1 MTAKRHDQA
10 QAGSRLTAA
19 SPPSAGAELTDEQVA
34 AVFAQRAET
43 LATVPVPRVAAGA
56 MEVLVFAL
64 GDERY
69 AFPSAQVREVRPLGV
84 ITPVPGT
91 PAFIAGVTNVRG
103 RVVPILDLRP
113 YFGLP
118 LGREAAQ
125 TVLILTS
132 SQGDVGVIAAAHPVM
147 HSLPP
152 DELDTLPSGASPG
165 LDTTYVRGVTP
176 EFIVVLDAERLL
188 ADRRLVIDE
197 GG

>member
-1 MTAKRHDQA
+1 MTANRHNQA
-10 QAGSRLTAA
+10 PAGSPLTAA
-19 SPPSAGAELTDEQVA
+19 TPPSVGAELTEEQLT
-34 AVFAQRAET
+34 AVFAQRAEA
-43 LATVPVPRVAAGA
+43 LAAVPMPRVAADT
-56 MEVLVFAL
+56 MELLVFDL

-69 AFPSAQVREVRPLGV
+69 AFPSAQVRELRPLGV
-84 ITPVPGT
+84 ITPVPGA

-118 LGREAAQ
+118 LGGEAAQ

-132 SQGDVGVIAAAHPVM
+132 SQGDVGIVATAHPVM
-147 HSLPP
+147 HALPP
-152 DELDTLPSGASPG
+152 NELDNLPLGASPG

-188 ADRRLVIDE
+188 ADRRLIIDE
-197 GG
+197 GA